1 MRKAAYIVLF
11 GSLGLTVLF
20 LATWSLGFIFGANV
34 GNLIHLLLILAILT
48 SFGVFIGLI
57 LLVISFIKK

>member
-1 MRKAAYIVLF
+1 MRKAANIVLF

-20 LATWSLGFIFGANV
+20 VGIWLLGFIFV
-34 GNLIHLLLILAILT
+34 TSFGNLIHLFLILAILT

-57 LLVISFIKK
+57 LLAISFIKK